1 MYHLCVPLVIYQL
14 VDMSLR
20 FAVHDSIN
28 SRFPLIRKFLLS
40 PFALIG
46 EPYSISHVQV
56 SPLDPSIVTSRLLVL
71 LLDGT

>member
-1 MYHLCVPLVIYQL
+1 MYHLCVPLVISQL
-14 VDMSLR
+14 VDMSLQ

-28 SRFPLIRKFLLS
+28 SRFPLIRKF
-40 PFALIG
+40 LIG